1 MACARLPILLPAKG
15 TDTSGSSVDVP
26 APSAFDQ
33 ILSAG
38 DVTGDDRPDLF
49 VTAGTQFWAFTGY
62 TGASFSSARLLNDGT
77 AWPSRDLVSV
87 SDITGDGIADLLYR
101 STSGRALLRQGKAD
115 SAGKGLDVL
124 SLATAAASSADKDTE
139 YAASGWSPTDM
150 PRMLAIPDVTAD
162 GIPDIWAHMKTGVRL
177 GRGAGGGGLTV
188 SPSPSLGPGGGG
200 GGGGGDQKPD
210 SRAPADPSVSPS
222 TSCAPRFAP
231 R

>member
-1 MACARLPILLPAKG
+1 MGDGTLYLYPGDGYGGFNTCARLPLLLPAKG
-15 TDTSGSSVDVP
+15 TDSSGASVDVP

-49 VTAGTQFWAFTGY
+49 VTAGNQYWAFTGY
-62 TGASFSSARLLNDGT
+62 TGASFSGARLLNDGT
-77 AWPSRDLVSV
+77 SWPSRDLVTV

-124 SLATAAASSADKDTE
+124 SLATAAASSTGTDSE

-150 PRMLAIPDVTAD
+150 PRLLGIPDVTGD
-162 GIPDIWAHMKTGVRL
+162 GVPDVWAHMADGSVLLYSGGKSVIGGSTKVIGNWTGKL
-177 GRGAGGGGLTV
+177 AFG
-188 SPSPSLGPGGGG
+188 
-200 GGGGGDQKPD
+200 
-210 SRAPADPSVSPS
+210 
-222 TSCAPRFAP
+222 
-231 R
+231 